1 MAPSTSLFTPATAKA
16 IMAPWRIGLAVVA
29 GVAAAVLGAPW
40 WLAIITAASF
50 FLITMP
56 LSIPRAERVPRIDA
70 FALSEPWRRYV
81 SSAQKAQTRY
91 LQTVRSAPEGPL
103 RTRLE
108 EIGRKLD
115 DGLQE
120 CWTIARDGDRIDATL
135 TRLRPT
141 ELRANLERLRTQQ
154 TTAPSDATAATIAS
168 LEQQLATAERL
179 RARSTEAS
187 DRLRLAQTQL
197 DQLVASAA
205 EVAAGIGDGDLLE
218 SGIESV
224 VTELEALRLAVEE
237 TNGRPEPPPEPRAL
251 PGT

>member
-16 IMAPWRIGLAVVA
+16 IMAPWRLALTAVA

-81 SSAQKAQTRY
+81 SSAQKAHTRY
-91 LQTVRSAPEGPL
+91 LQTVRSAQQGPL

-108 EIGRKLD
+108 EIGRKLE

-135 TRLRPT
+135 ARLRAS
-141 ELRANLERLRTQQ
+141 ELQANLVRLRTEQQ
-154 TTAPSDATAATIAS
+154 TTPSDATEATIAS
-168 LEQQLATAERL
+168 LEQQLATADRL
-179 RARSTEAS
+179 RTRSTEAS

-237 TNGRPEPPPEPRAL
+237 TNGQPEPPPEPRAL